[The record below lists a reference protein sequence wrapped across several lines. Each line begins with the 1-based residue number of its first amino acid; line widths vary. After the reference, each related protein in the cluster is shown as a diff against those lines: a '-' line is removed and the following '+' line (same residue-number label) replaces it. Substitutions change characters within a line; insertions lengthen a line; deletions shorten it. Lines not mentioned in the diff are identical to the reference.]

1 MLEACGVQTQLVVIK
16 YLVAGNTI
24 LVDNETAVVAGAGDF
39 VAGIGTTLTI
49 TYLRP

>member
-1 MLEACGVQTQLVVIK
+1 MLEACGVQIQ
-16 YLVAGNTI
+16 